1 MKIKEI
7 QSACQSHIER
17 DLIKKVQIAKTP
29 VYFNWEAIKVFIL
42 FYLENNK
49 KKTVGLEQINCV

>member
-49 KKTVGLEQINCV
+49 KKQ